1 MTAAVYNLYIEQG
14 ATFQKTLTWK
24 DSSGTPINLTGYTS
38 RMQFRRS
45 AASADALYT
54 ASTTNGDITLG
65 GSAGT
70 IAIAIDATDTAA
82 FDFGC
87 AAYDLEVESA
97 GGIVYR
103 LLEGGVEVSLEVTRG
118 V

>member
-14 ATFQKTLTWK
+14 TTFSKTLTWK
-24 DSSGTPINLTGYTS
+24 DSSGNPINLTGYTA

-54 ASTTNGDITLG
+54 ASSTGGQITMGGALG
-65 GSAGT
+65 T
-70 IAIAIDATDTAA
+70 VAIVLPATDTAA

-87 AAYDLEVESA
+87 AVYDLEVESA
-97 GGIVYR
+97 GGIVTR

-118 V
+118 A

>member
-24 DSSGTPINLTGYTS
+24 DSSGNPINLTGYTA

-45 AASADALYT
+45 AASADVLYSAT
-54 ASTTNGDITLG
+54 TTNGKITLG
-65 GSAGT
+65 GVAGT
-70 IAIAIDATDTAA
+70 VALVLPAADTEL

-87 AAYDLEVESA
+87 AVYDLEVESS
-97 GGIVYR
+97 GGTVYR